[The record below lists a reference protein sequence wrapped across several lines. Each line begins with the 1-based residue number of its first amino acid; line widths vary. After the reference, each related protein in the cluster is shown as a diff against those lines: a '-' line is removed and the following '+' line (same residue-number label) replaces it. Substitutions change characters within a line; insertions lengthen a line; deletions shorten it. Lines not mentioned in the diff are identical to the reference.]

1 MFVKCL
7 FQMAGTD
14 TAVLEQTSG
23 KPKPFTLCYR
33 VCAVELAQVEATRL
47 ADNVFVLCSLMSTQS
62 NHTTESD

>member
-23 KPKPFTLCYR
+23 KPRNRIVYVVRYSYNIITKDEINPTNRLC
-33 VCAVELAQVEATRL
+33 T
-47 ADNVFVLCSLMSTQS
+47 
-62 NHTTESD
+62 